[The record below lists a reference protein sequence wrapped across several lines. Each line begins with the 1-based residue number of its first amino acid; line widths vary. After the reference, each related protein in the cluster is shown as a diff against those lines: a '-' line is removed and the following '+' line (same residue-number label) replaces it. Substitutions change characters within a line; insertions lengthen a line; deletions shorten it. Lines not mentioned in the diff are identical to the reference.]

1 VLRSIPKYLQSSLA
15 LSTSRLYHPTSVSRS
30 TMRPINPLRIV
41 PQLRPI
47 ILTSPRTQHQPLH
60 RFIPPSTH
68 PFSSQN
74 PIDPV
79 SSSPKKRS
87 FGSALDD
94 LGATR
99 TTKVVIIVFISI
111 AATVESIGWAK
122 FLWYKLSPSS
132 GGDGDNEGE

>member
-1 VLRSIPKYLQSSLA
+1 
-15 LSTSRLYHPTSVSRS
+15 
-30 TMRPINPLRIV
+30 MRPINPLRIV

-60 RFIPPSTH
+60 RFIP
-68 PFSSQN
+68 
-74 PIDPV
+74 PV